1 MEMLSTEKP
10 KIIPHP
16 VAQIALP
23 VVFGVMIEVA
33 CDLLRYV
40 VRYFTT
46 SIYFEVKLGLWEQL
60 KDLDLWIGFAFAVVL
75 VGLSTWVL
83 DAWQWADPR
92 RWVRT
97 GLLLISIL
105 AGVLDPFGHIF
116 REKLLEAYGKAQIGE
131 AMPVVLGRFEYGSP
145 SVRPHTDSGNPLD
158 CTGSC
163 WIRLTYDLPVTLGER
178 WITLDFDRDQ
188 KLIRKDQL

>member
-1 MEMLSTEKP
+1 MLSTEKP

-16 VAQIALP
+16 VAQIGLP
-23 VVFGVMIEVA
+23 IVFGVMIEVA

-40 VRYFTT
+40 VRYFST

-92 RWVRT
+92 R
-97 GLLLISIL
+97 
-105 AGVLDPFGHIF
+105 
-116 REKLLEAYGKAQIGE
+116 
-131 AMPVVLGRFEYGSP
+131 
-145 SVRPHTDSGNPLD
+145 
-158 CTGSC
+158 
-163 WIRLTYDLPVTLGER
+163 
-178 WITLDFDRDQ
+178 
-188 KLIRKDQL
+188 